1 MAPVE
6 SLAAPGFR
14 TLKDIYPDARGMGL
28 SYYPYSSVYTG
39 LNPTWTPTASTGT
52 IPKVPAA
59 QTVAI
64 SAGRA
69 YLDSELSTL
78 AASVSLT
85 VNPTTLGVLPGLNY
99 YHIFLN
105 PTRELVPIVRGSA
118 APTTL
123 LNGAAIVNGNKYVLC
138 NDIGEYLTTDTF
150 YKRVAGAWVAYNPI
164 FEAPPV
170 PAQTGKNRTWGGE
183 SDPVVALSNF
193 SVNAVEK
200 KVYVGTQYP
209 PYVSSNSMAELRDC
223 ASLHIATLILSYDTD
238 GASSGAGSLLTA
250 TSSLVINPNFAN
262 P

>member
-28 SYYPYSSVYTG
+28 SYYPYSSVYNG
-39 LNPTWTPTASTGT
+39 LNPTWTATPSTGT
-52 IPKVPAA
+52 PKVPAA

-64 SAGRA
+64 SAGQA

-78 AASVSLT
+78 AAGVSLV
-85 VNPTTLGVLPGLNY
+85 VNPNTLGVLPGLNY
-99 YHIFLN
+99 YYIFLN
-105 PTRELVPIVRGSA
+105 PTRKLVPIVRGSA

-123 LNGAAIVNGNKYVLC
+123 LNGVAVANCDKYALC
-138 NDIGEYLTTDTF
+138 NDLGEYLTTDTF
-150 YKRVAGAWVAYNPI
+150 YKRVSGQWVDYNPV

-170 PAQTGKNRTWGGE
+170 PAQKGKNRTWGGE
-183 SDPVVALSNF
+183 SSPVVALSNF

-200 KVYVGTQYP
+200 KVYVGTKYP
-209 PYVSSNSMAELRDC
+209 PYTSSNSMAELRDC

>member
-28 SYYPYSSVYTG
+28 SYYPYSSVYNG
-39 LNPTWTPTASTGT
+39 LNPTWTATQSTGT
-52 IPKVPAA
+52 PKVPAA

-64 SAGRA
+64 SAGQA

-78 AASVSLT
+78 AAGVSLV
-85 VNPTTLGVLPGLNY
+85 VNPNTLGVLPGSNY

-105 PTRELVPIVRGSA
+105 PTRRLVPIVRGSS

-123 LNGAAIVNGNKYVLC
+123 LNGVAVANGDKYALC
-138 NDIGEYLTTDTF
+138 NDLGEYLTTDTF
-150 YKRVAGAWVAYNPI
+150 YKRVSGQWVDYNPV

-170 PAQTGKNRTWGGE
+170 PAQKGKNRTWGGE
-183 SDPVVALSNF
+183 SSPVVALSNF

-200 KVYVGTQYP
+200 KVYVGTKYP
-209 PYVSSNSMAELRDC
+209 PYTSSNSMAELRDC
-223 ASLHIATLILSYDTD
+223 ASLHIATLILFYDTD

>member
-28 SYYPYSSVYTG
+28 SYYPYSSVYNG
-39 LNPTWTPTASTGT
+39 LNPTWTATPSTGT
-52 IPKVPAA
+52 PKVPAA

-64 SAGRA
+64 SAGQA

-78 AASVSLT
+78 AAGVSLV
-85 VNPTTLGVLPGLNY
+85 VNPNTLGVLPGLNY
-99 YHIFLN
+99 YYIFLN
-105 PTRELVPIVRGSA
+105 PTRKLVPIVRGSA

-123 LNGAAIVNGNKYVLC
+123 LNGVAVANGDKYALC
-138 NDIGEYLTTDTF
+138 NDLGEYLTTDTF
-150 YKRVAGAWVAYNPI
+150 YKRVSGQWVDYNPV

-170 PAQTGKNRTWGGE
+170 PAKKGKNRTWGGE
-183 SDPVVALSNF
+183 SSPVVALSNF

-200 KVYVGTQYP
+200 KVYVGTKYP
-209 PYVSSNSMAELRDC
+209 PYTSSNSMAELRDC
-223 ASLHIATLILSYDTD
+223 ASLHIATLILFYDTD

>member
-28 SYYPYSSVYTG
+28 SYYPYSSVYNG
-39 LNPTWTPTASTGT
+39 LNPTWTATPSTGT
-52 IPKVPAA
+52 PKVPAA

-64 SAGRA
+64 SAGQA

-78 AASVSLT
+78 AAGVSLV
-85 VNPTTLGVLPGLNY
+85 VNPNTLGVLPGLNY
-99 YHIFLN
+99 YYIFLN
-105 PTRELVPIVRGSA
+105 PTRKLVPIVRGSA

-123 LNGAAIVNGNKYVLC
+123 LNGVAVANGDKYALC
-138 NDIGEYLTTDTF
+138 NDLGEYLTTDTF
-150 YKRVAGAWVAYNPI
+150 YKRVSGQWVDYNPV

-170 PAQTGKNRTWGGE
+170 PAQKGKNRTWGGE
-183 SDPVVALSNF
+183 SSPVVALSNF

-200 KVYVGTQYP
+200 KVYVGTKYP
-209 PYVSSNSMAELRDC
+209 PYTSSNSMAELRDC
-223 ASLHIATLILSYDTD
+223 ASLHIATLILFYDTD
-238 GASSGAGSLLTA
+238 GASSCAGSLLTA

>member
-28 SYYPYSSVYTG
+28 SYYPYSSVYNG
-39 LNPTWTPTASTGT
+39 LNPTWTATPSTGT
-52 IPKVPAA
+52 PKVPAA

-64 SAGRA
+64 SAGQA

-78 AASVSLT
+78 AAGVSLV
-85 VNPTTLGVLPGLNY
+85 VNPNTLGVLPGLNY
-99 YHIFLN
+99 YYIFLN
-105 PTRELVPIVRGSA
+105 PTRKLVPIVRGSA

-123 LNGAAIVNGNKYVLC
+123 LNGVAVANGDKYALC
-138 NDIGEYLTTDTF
+138 NDLGEYLTTDTF
-150 YKRVAGAWVAYNPI
+150 YKRVSGQCVDYNPV

-170 PAQTGKNRTWGGE
+170 PAQKGKNRTWGGE
-183 SDPVVALSNF
+183 SSPVVALSNF

-200 KVYVGTQYP
+200 KVYVGTKYP
-209 PYVSSNSMAELRDC
+209 PYTSSNSMAELRDC
-223 ASLHIATLILSYDTD
+223 ASLHIATLILFYDTD

>member
-28 SYYPYSSVYTG
+28 SYYPYSSVYNG
-39 LNPTWTPTASTGT
+39 LNPTWTATPSTGT
-52 IPKVPAA
+52 PKVPAA

-64 SAGRA
+64 SAGQA

-78 AASVSLT
+78 AAGVSLV
-85 VNPTTLGVLPGLNY
+85 VNPNTLGVLPGSNY

-105 PTRELVPIVRGSA
+105 PTRRLVPIVRGSS

-123 LNGAAIVNGNKYVLC
+123 LNGVAVANGDKYALC
-138 NDIGEYLTTDTF
+138 NDLGEYLTTDTF
-150 YKRVAGAWVAYNPI
+150 YKRVSGQWVDYNPV

-170 PAQTGKNRTWGGE
+170 PAQKGKNRTWGGE
-183 SDPVVALSNF
+183 SSPVVALSNF

-200 KVYVGTQYP
+200 KVYVGTKYP
-209 PYVSSNSMAELRDC
+209 PYTSSNSMAELRDC
-223 ASLHIATLILSYDTD
+223 ASLHIATLILFYDTD

>member
-1 MAPVE
+1 MTPVE

-28 SYYPYSSVYTG
+28 SYYPYSSVFTG

-52 IPKVPAA
+52 TPKVPAA
-59 QTVAI
+59 QTVNI
-64 SAGRA
+64 SSGKA

-78 AASVSLT
+78 ASDVSL
-85 VNPTTLGVLPGLNY
+85 VINPNTLGVSPGLNY

-105 PTRELVPIVRGSA
+105 PTRKLVPIVRGSS

-123 LNGAAIVNGNKYVLC
+123 LNGVAVSNGDKYALC

-150 YKRVAGAWVAYNPI
+150 YKRVAGQWVAYNPI
-164 FEAPPV
+164 FEAPPAS
-170 PAQTGKNRTWGGE
+170 AQTGKNRTWGGE
-183 SDPVVALSNF
+183 SSPVITLSNL
-193 SVNAVEK
+193 SINAVEK
-200 KVYVGTQYP
+200 KIYVGTKYP
-209 PYVSSNSMAELRDC
+209 PYTSSNSMAELRDC
-223 ASLHIATLILSYDTD
+223 ASLHLATLVLSYDTD

-250 TSSLVINPNFAN
+250 TSSLIVNHNFAN